1 MKLSHTIVACS
12 AISFTLLTGCSNPTT
27 VNSPTPLNNGK
38 EDVSLAAPMT
48 KELSQAMTT
57 QLGNIMGSGNL
68 AKSISKES
76 GKGFSFTWQG
86 WTFANDWWNR
96 SGSISASSF
105 AGSIDGNFSEK
116 MQLTDSN
123 NVSMKTI
130 IWKNVCN
137 AEYKSQ
143 SSLNLTGADN
153 GYIDALYNFELSG
166 AISKGTNPSF
176 TLNGTVTG
184 NLRAENGNKSS
195 WCNFVITASAK
206 EIVYLQTTMGWS
218 KPVSGTLTI
227 SSPHEITTVLFT
239 SGTARIT
246 SQLTNGGAGID
257 ITVTL

>member
-12 AISFTLLTGCSNPTT
+12 AISFALFTGCSNPTA

-48 KELSQAMTT
+48 KELSQAMAT
-57 QLGNIMGSGNL
+57 QLGNIMGSENL
-68 AKSISKES
+68 AKSASTES
-76 GKGFSFTWQG
+76 GKEFSFTWQG

-105 AGSIDGNFSEK
+105 LGSIDGSFSEK
-116 MQLTDSN
+116 VQLNDSN
-123 NVSMKTI
+123 NTSMKTI
-130 IWKNVCN
+130 EWKNVCK
-137 AEYKSQ
+137 AVYRSQ
-143 SSLNLTGADN
+143 SSLNLTGADK

-166 AISKGTNPSF
+166 AVSKGINPSF
-176 TLNGTVTG
+176 TLNGSVTG
-184 NLRAENGNKSS
+184 NLKAENGNKSS
-195 WCNFVITASAK
+195 WCDFDITASAK
-206 EIVYLQTTMGWS
+206 DIVYLQTALGWS

-227 SSPHEITTVLFT
+227 SSPREITTVVFT
-239 SGTARIT
+239 SGTAHIT